1 MRECGSQ
8 TVTQPFPAL
17 ALDPAHDLSRHGTQS
32 RPDQDQI
39 MIKSRKR
46 TPASNFCS
54 RSKAFSVTCSSRM
67 DAELEKLVES
77 GKITARSADQL
88 EKLKPGTF
96 CLHKSWGFGRVAEWN
111 LLLNQILIDFPGKK
125 AHGMQLTY
133 AAENLTVIPPDHFL
147 AKKANDLPSVKELVK
162 KDPAALM
169 RNILESLGGSATV
182 TQISQLLLGDIFTE
196 PEWKRWWDSTKKLL
210 NKEGYFFIPTKKSEP
225 IELRGEK
232 VSRANEL
239 IAFFGLAR
247 QPKEQ
252 AAALDQI
259 IKFQN
264 EFDKPETQLQ
274 PIINTIEEAA
284 ARNQRLNP
292 ALVFELVMARDDLL
306 GHHPQL
312 TSTNPGLTLIRLISE
327 EESRLGTILPKLP
340 SGKERRVLH
349 ALPAALGPG
358 WTVRGFQMM
367 QSNHAR
373 AVLQL
378 PRVFA
383 EAGLQAELRAF
394 LHRGIRE
401 HSVTSEAL
409 VWLCK
414 ERTGEWR
421 ELITPD
427 LLGAILS
434 ALERDQHNENSR
446 GSKLRDLL
454 LDDREL
460 IPDMFAS
467 AEASVARDAMR
478 RLMLTPVFDELTKR
492 SLLARI
498 IKLFPALES
507 VITGEQKEE
516 KSAALVVSW
525 SSLDKRKAEYEELI
539 NKKIPENSKEIG
551 VARSYGDLRE
561 NFEFKAAK
569 EMQAVLMRRKSELE
583 TALHN
588 ARGTAFESPDTTQ
601 VSIGTIVT
609 LRDSDS
615 GKEEVYTVLG
625 AWDGDP
631 DRGIISY
638 QTAIGQSLL
647 GHKVGEVVTLADQ
660 EETKRFAILSIE
672 PAPVDVT
679 PPDPSL
685 LEVPAEA

>member
-1 MRECGSQ
+1 
-8 TVTQPFPAL
+8 
-17 ALDPAHDLSRHGTQS
+17 
-32 RPDQDQI
+32 
-39 MIKSRKR
+39 
-46 TPASNFCS
+46 
-54 RSKAFSVTCSSRM
+54 M

-77 GKITARSADQL
+77 GKLTARQADQL

-125 AHGMQLTY
+125 AHSMQLPY
-133 AAENLTVIPPDHFL
+133 AAENLMVIPPEHFL
-147 AKKANDLPSVKELVK
+147 AKKANDLQGIKDLVK
-162 KDPAALM
+162 SDPTALV

-182 TQISQLLLGDIFTE
+182 AQISQWVLPDIFSE

-210 NKEGYFFIPTKKSEP
+210 NKEGYFLIPTKKNEP
-225 IELRGEK
+225 IQLRGEK
-232 VSRANEL
+232 VSRADEL
-239 IAFFGLAR
+239 TSFFKQAR

-259 IKFQN
+259 IKFHN
-264 EFDKPETQLQ
+264 EFDKPEAQLQ
-274 PIINTIEEAA
+274 PIVNTIEEAA

-292 ALVFELVMARDDLL
+292 ALVFELVMARDDLRERSPKL
-306 GHHPQL
+306 N
-312 TSTNPGLTLIRLISE
+312 TTNPGLTLHRLIADE
-327 EESRLGTILPKLP
+327 ETRLIAILPKLP
-340 SGKERRVLH
+340 AGKERRVLQ
-349 ALPAALGPG
+349 ALPAALGEG
-358 WTVRGFQMM
+358 WTSRGLQLM

-373 AVLQL
+373 AVLQM

-383 EAGLQAELRAF
+383 DTGRQDELRAF
-394 LHRGIRE
+394 LQRGIRE

-409 VWLCK
+409 AWLCK
-414 ERTGEWR
+414 ERAGEWR
-421 ELITPD
+421 DLITPD

-434 ALERDQHNENSR
+434 ALERDQHNETSR

-460 IPDMFAS
+460 IPDMFAG
-467 AEASVARDAMR
+467 AEVGLARDAMR

-498 IKLFPALES
+498 IKLYPELES

-525 SSLDKRKAEYEELI
+525 SSLEKRKAEYEELV

-551 VARSYGDLRE
+551 IARSYGDLRE

-583 TALHN
+583 AALHN
-588 ARGTAFESPDTTQ
+588 ARGTAFESPDTSQ
-601 VSIGTIVT
+601 VSIGTIVG
-609 LRDSDS
+609 LRDSDT
-615 GKEEVYTVLG
+615 GKEEIFTVLG

-638 QTAIGQSLL
+638 QTAIGQAML
-647 GHKVGEVVTLADQ
+647 GHKLGEVVTLTDH
-660 EETKRFAILSIE
+660 EETRRYAIISID

-679 PPDPSL
+679 PPDPSPV
-685 LEVPAEA
+685 EVEAEPVAL

>member
-1 MRECGSQ
+1 
-8 TVTQPFPAL
+8 
-17 ALDPAHDLSRHGTQS
+17 
-32 RPDQDQI
+32 
-39 MIKSRKR
+39 
-46 TPASNFCS
+46 
-54 RSKAFSVTCSSRM
+54 M

-77 GKITARSADQL
+77 GKLTARQADQL
-88 EKLKPGTF
+88 EKLTPGTF
-96 CLHKSWGFGRVAEWN
+96 CLHKSWGFGRVASWN
-111 LLLNQILIDFPGKK
+111 LLLNHILIDFPGKK
-125 AHGMQLTY
+125 AHSMQLPY
-133 AAENLTVIPPDHFL
+133 AAENLMVIPPEHFL
-147 AKKANDLPSVKELVK
+147 AKKANDLKGIKEQVK
-162 KDPAALM
+162 KDPTALM
-169 RNILESLGGSATV
+169 RNILESLGGAATV
-182 TQISQLLLGDIFTE
+182 TQISQLMLGDVFTE

-210 NKEGYFFIPTKKSEP
+210 NKEGYFLIPTKKSEP
-225 IELRGEK
+225 IQLRGEK
-232 VSRANEL
+232 ISRADEL
-239 IAFFGLAR
+239 ITFFNHAR

-259 IKFQN
+259 IKFHS
-264 EFDKPETQLQ
+264 EFEKPETQLQ
-274 PIINTIEEAA
+274 PIIATIEAAA

-306 GHHPQL
+306 ERCPEL
-312 TSTNPGLTLIRLISE
+312 KTTNPDLTLTRLIAAE
-327 EESRLGTILPKLP
+327 EARLIAILPKLP
-340 SGKERRVLH
+340 AAKERRVLQ
-349 ALPAALGPG
+349 ALPTALGPG
-358 WTVRGFQMM
+358 WTVRAFQMM

-383 EAGLQAELRAF
+383 EAGMQDELRAF
-394 LHRGIRE
+394 LQRGIRE
-401 HSVTSEAL
+401 HSVTSETL
-409 VWLCK
+409 VWLCR
-414 ERTGEWR
+414 ERAGEWR
-421 ELITPD
+421 GLITPD

-460 IPDMFAS
+460 IPDMFAG
-467 AEASVARDAMR
+467 AEQGVARDAMR

-498 IKLFPALES
+498 IKLYPELES

-516 KSAALVVSW
+516 KSVALVVSW
-525 SSLDKRKAEYEELI
+525 SSLDKRKAEYEELV

-551 VARSYGDLRE
+551 IARSYGDLRE

-569 EMQAVLMRRKSELE
+569 EMQTVLMRRKSELE

-609 LRDSDS
+609 LRDSDT

-631 DRGIISY
+631 ERGIISY
-638 QTAIGQSLL
+638 QTAIGQALL
-647 GHKVGEVVTLADQ
+647 GHKIGEVVTLTDH
-660 EETKRFAILSIE
+660 EETRRFAILSIE

-685 LEVPAEA
+685 TEIEAQPVAAE

>member
-1 MRECGSQ
+1 MSKITIRSM
-8 TVTQPFPAL
+8 
-17 ALDPAHDLSRHGTQS
+17 SRATS
-32 RPDQDQI
+32 RANFR
-39 MIKSRKR
+39 SR
-46 TPASNFCS
+46 AE
-54 RSKAFSVTCSSRM
+54 AFNVACPTRM

-77 GKITARSADQL
+77 GKLTARQADQL
-88 EKLKPGTF
+88 EKLTPGTF

-125 AHGMQLTY
+125 AHSMQLPY
-133 AAENLTVIPPDHFL
+133 AAENLMVIPPEHFL
-147 AKKANDLPSVKELVK
+147 AKKANDLKGIKELVK
-162 KDPAALM
+162 KDPTALM

-182 TQISQLLLGDIFTE
+182 TQISQLMLGDIFSE

-210 NKEGYFFIPTKKSEP
+210 NKEGYFLIPTKKSEP
-225 IELRGEK
+225 IQLRGEK
-232 VSRANEL
+232 VSRADEL
-239 IAFFGLAR
+239 ITFFDQAR

-259 IKFQN
+259 IKFHS
-264 EFDKPETQLQ
+264 EFERPETQLQ
-274 PIINTIEEAA
+274 PIIATIEEAA

-306 GHHPQL
+306 ERCPKL
-312 TSTNPGLTLIRLISE
+312 KTTNPELTLSKLIADEEARLI
-327 EESRLGTILPKLP
+327 TILPKLP
-340 SGKERRVLH
+340 AAKERRVLQ
-349 ALPAALGPG
+349 ALPAALGPA
-358 WTVRGFQMM
+358 WTVRALQLM

-373 AVLQL
+373 AVLQV

-383 EAGLQAELRAF
+383 EAGMQDELRAF
-394 LHRGIRE
+394 LQRGIRE
-401 HSVTSEAL
+401 HSVTSETL
-409 VWLCK
+409 VWLCR
-414 ERTGEWR
+414 ERSGEWR
-421 ELITPD
+421 SLITPD

-460 IPDMFAS
+460 IPDMFAG
-467 AEASVARDAMR
+467 AEVGVARDAMR

-498 IKLFPALES
+498 IKLYPALES

-525 SSLDKRKAEYEELI
+525 SSLDKRKAEYEELV

-551 VARSYGDLRE
+551 IARSYGDLRE

-588 ARGTAFESPDTTQ
+588 ARGTAFENPDTSQ

-609 LRDSDS
+609 LRDPDS
-615 GKEEVYTVLG
+615 GKEEVYTILG

-631 DRGIISY
+631 DRNIISY
-638 QTAIGQSLL
+638 QTAIGQAML
-647 GHKVGEVVTLADQ
+647 GHKIGEVVTLSD
-660 EETKRFAILSIE
+660 ENETRRFAIISID

-685 LEVPAEA
+685 TEVPAETVAAE

>member
-1 MRECGSQ
+1 
-8 TVTQPFPAL
+8 
-17 ALDPAHDLSRHGTQS
+17 
-32 RPDQDQI
+32 
-39 MIKSRKR
+39 
-46 TPASNFCS
+46 
-54 RSKAFSVTCSSRM
+54 M

-77 GKITARSADQL
+77 GKLTARQADQL
-88 EKLKPGTF
+88 EKLTPGTF

-125 AHGMQLTY
+125 AHSMQLPY
-133 AAENLTVIPPDHFL
+133 AAENLTVIPPEHFL
-147 AKKANDLPSVKELVK
+147 AKKANDLKGIKELVK
-162 KDPAALM
+162 KDPTALM

-182 TQISQLLLGDIFTE
+182 TQISQMMLGDVFTE

-210 NKEGYFFIPTKKSEP
+210 NKEGYFLIPTKKSEP
-225 IELRGEK
+225 IQLRGEK
-232 VSRANEL
+232 VSRADEL
-239 IAFFGLAR
+239 ITFFNQAR

-259 IKFQN
+259 IKFHS
-264 EFDKPETQLQ
+264 EFERPETQLQ
-274 PIINTIEEAA
+274 PIIATIEEAA

-306 GHHPQL
+306 ERSPKL
-312 TSTNPGLTLIRLISE
+312 KTTNPDLTLNKLIVDEEARLI
-327 EESRLGTILPKLP
+327 TILPKLP
-340 SGKERRVLH
+340 AAKERRVLQ
-349 ALPAALGPG
+349 ALPAALGPK
-358 WTVRGFQMM
+358 WTVRALQLM

-373 AVLQL
+373 AVLQV
-378 PRVFA
+378 PRVFT
-383 EAGLQAELRAF
+383 EAGMQDELRSF
-394 LHRGIRE
+394 LQRGIRE
-401 HSVTSEAL
+401 HSVTSETL
-409 VWLCK
+409 VWLCR
-414 ERTGEWR
+414 ERAGEWR
-421 ELITPD
+421 SLITPD

-460 IPDMFAS
+460 IPDMFAG
-467 AEASVARDAMR
+467 AEIGVARDAMR

-498 IKLFPALES
+498 IKLYPELES

-525 SSLDKRKAEYEELI
+525 SSLEKRKGEYEELV

-551 VARSYGDLRE
+551 IARSYGDLRE

-583 TALHN
+583 AALHN
-588 ARGTAFESPDTTQ
+588 ARGTAFESPDTSQ

-615 GKEEVYTVLG
+615 GKEEIYTVLG

-631 DRGIISY
+631 ERGIISY
-638 QTAIGQSLL
+638 QTAIGQALL
-647 GHKVGEVVTLADQ
+647 GHKIGEVVTLTDH
-660 EETKRFAILSIE
+660 EETRRFVILSIE

-685 LEVPAEA
+685 TEIAAEPVAAE

>member
-1 MRECGSQ
+1 
-8 TVTQPFPAL
+8 
-17 ALDPAHDLSRHGTQS
+17 
-32 RPDQDQI
+32 
-39 MIKSRKR
+39 
-46 TPASNFCS
+46 
-54 RSKAFSVTCSSRM
+54 M

-77 GKITARSADQL
+77 GKLTARQADQL

-125 AHGMQLTY
+125 AHPMQLSY
-133 AAENLTVIPPDHFL
+133 AAENLMVIPPEHFL
-147 AKKANDLPSVKELVK
+147 AKKANDLQGIKDLVK
-162 KDPAALM
+162 SDPTALV

-182 TQISQLLLGDIFTE
+182 AQISQYLLGDIFSE

-210 NKEGYFFIPTKKSEP
+210 NKEGYFLIPTKKSEP
-225 IELRGEK
+225 IQLRGEK
-232 VSRANEL
+232 VSRADEL
-239 IAFFGLAR
+239 ITFFNQAR

-264 EFDKPETQLQ
+264 EFDKPEAQLQ

-306 GHHPQL
+306 ERSPKL
-312 TSTNPGLTLIRLISE
+312 KTTNPALTLHRLIAD
-327 EESRLGTILPKLP
+327 EESRLIAILPKLP
-340 SGKERRVLH
+340 AGKERRVLQ
-349 ALPAALGPG
+349 AFPAALGEG
-358 WTVRGFQMM
+358 WTTRGLQLM

-373 AVLQL
+373 AVLQM

-383 EAGLQAELRAF
+383 ETGRQNELRAF
-394 LHRGIRE
+394 LQRGIRE
-401 HSVTSEAL
+401 HSVTSEML

-414 ERTGEWR
+414 EREGEWR
-421 ELITPD
+421 DLVTPD

-460 IPDMFAS
+460 IPDMFAGG
-467 AEASVARDAMR
+467 EVDLARDGMR

-498 IKLFPALES
+498 IKLYPELES

-516 KSAALVVSW
+516 KSAALIVSW
-525 SSLDKRKAEYEELI
+525 SSLEKRKAEYEELV

-588 ARGTAFESPDTTQ
+588 ARGTAFESPDISQ
-601 VSIGTIVT
+601 VSIGTVVG
-609 LRDSDS
+609 LRDSDT
-615 GKEEVYTVLG
+615 GKEETFTILG

-638 QTAIGQSLL
+638 QTAIGQAML
-647 GHKVGEVVTLADQ
+647 GHKLGEVVTLTDHEQ
-660 EETKRFAILSIE
+660 TRRYAIISIE
-672 PAPVDVT
+672 PAPVDIT

-685 LEVPAEA
+685 TEIAAESVAL

>member
-1 MRECGSQ
+1 VSA
-8 TVTQPFPAL
+8 TF
-17 ALDPAHDLSRHGTQS
+17 LS
-32 RPDQDQI
+32 P
-39 MIKSRKR
+39 KS
-46 TPASNFCS
+46 A
-54 RSKAFSVTCSSRM
+54 AFVACPTRM

-77 GKITARSADQL
+77 GKLTARQADQL
-88 EKLKPGTF
+88 EKLPPGTF

-125 AHGMQLTY
+125 AHSMQLPY
-133 AAENLTVIPPDHFL
+133 AAENLMVIPPEHFL
-147 AKKANDLPSVKELVK
+147 ARKANDLKGIKELVK

-169 RNILESLGGSATV
+169 RNVLESLGGSATV
-182 TQISQLLLGDIFTE
+182 TQISQLMLGDIFTE

-210 NKEGYFFIPTKKSEP
+210 NKEGYFLIPTKKSEP
-225 IELRGEK
+225 IQLRGEK
-232 VSRANEL
+232 VSRADEL
-239 IAFFGLAR
+239 ITFFNQAR

-259 IKFQN
+259 IKFHN
-264 EFDKPETQLQ
+264 EFERPETQLQ
-274 PIINTIEEAA
+274 PIIATIEEAA

-306 GHHPQL
+306 ERCPKL
-312 TSTNPGLTLIRLISE
+312 KTTNPDLTLTKLIANEEARLI
-327 EESRLGTILPKLP
+327 TILPKLP
-340 SGKERRVLH
+340 AAKERRVLQ
-349 ALPAALGPG
+349 ALPAALGPS
-358 WTVRGFQMM
+358 WTVRALQLM
-367 QSNHAR
+367 QSHHAR
-373 AVLQL
+373 AVLQV

-383 EAGLQAELRAF
+383 EAGMQEELRAF
-394 LHRGIRE
+394 LQRGIRE
-401 HSVTSEAL
+401 HSVTSETL
-409 VWLCK
+409 VWLCR
-414 ERTGEWR
+414 ERDGEWR
-421 ELITPD
+421 PLISPD

-434 ALERDQHNENSR
+434 ALERDQHNETSR

-460 IPDMFAS
+460 IPDMFAD
-467 AEASVARDAMR
+467 AEIGVARDAMR

-498 IKLFPALES
+498 IKLYPELES

-516 KSAALVVSW
+516 KSTALVVSW
-525 SSLDKRKAEYEELI
+525 SSLDKRKAEYEELV

-551 VARSYGDLRE
+551 IARSYGDLRE

-583 TALHN
+583 AALHN
-588 ARGTAFESPDTTQ
+588 ARGTAFESPDTSQ

-609 LRDSDS
+609 LRDSDT

-631 DRGIISY
+631 ERNIISY
-638 QTAIGQSLL
+638 QTAIGQAML
-647 GHKVGEVVTLADQ
+647 GHKVGEIVTLSD
-660 EETKRFAILSIE
+660 ETETRRFAIISIE

-685 LEVPAEA
+685 TEIPVEAAGVE